1 MAPEVAGSN
10 PVIHPTL
17 CPCSRL
23 DVTDGLAQNATAPG
37 GALDQQ
43 ELERIARKALK
54 ELGVSAST
62 RTVVEAGA
70 QPGVW
75 RIDVGD
81 RSLNIRCGEGS
92 TAQWV
97 RTQIFDQF
105 LAR

>member
-1 MAPEVAGSN
+1 
-10 PVIHPTL
+10 
-17 CPCSRL
+17 
-23 DVTDGLAQNATAPG
+23 
-37 GALDQQ
+37 LDQH

-54 ELGVSAST
+54 ELGASAATLS
-62 RTVVEAGA
+62 VQPAE

-75 RIDVGD
+75 RIQFDD

-105 LAR
+105 LSR